1 MHVNA
6 GLDQLVKIN
15 FNEYKTNSWRF
26 YLPGKTKT

>member
-26 YLPGKTKT
+26 YLPRKT